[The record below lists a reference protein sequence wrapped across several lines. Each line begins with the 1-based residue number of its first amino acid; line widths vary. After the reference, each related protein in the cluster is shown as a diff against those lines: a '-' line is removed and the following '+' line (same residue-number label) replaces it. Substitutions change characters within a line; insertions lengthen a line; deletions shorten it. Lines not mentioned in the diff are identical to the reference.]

1 MSETYTPDNLIAG
14 DFPLVSDEVTVIS
27 GQNVARGCVLGKIT
41 ASGKYT
47 ACDQLASDG
56 SQTPEAVLAQATDA
70 SGGDVTK
77 APVYLTGEFNS
88 SLLTF
93 GATTTAADLKAAM
106 RTKSLFQKAPV
117 TD

>member
-14 DFPLVSDEVTVIS
+14 DFPLVSDEVTIVS
-27 GQNVARGCVLGKIT
+27 GQNVARGAVLGKIT

-47 ACDQLASDG
+47 AADVLAVDG
-56 SQTPEAVLAQATDA
+56 SSVPACVLAQATDA

-88 SLLTF
+88 ALLTF
-93 GATTTAADLKAAM
+93 GATTTAADLKDAM
-106 RTKSLFQKAPV
+106 RDKSLFQKAPV
-117 TD
+117 ND